1 MKKAKSARP
10 KSSSADT
17 TTTPSSVSHS
27 VDQNLVE
34 HTSGETHPAAHA
46 TVEPAMDSDA
56 VTKPSQKPQGA
67 QSRPQ
72 RHQDGFQD
80 IPEDALPPERPDP
93 ILSLQLSAA
102 LHSKLRYQ
110 AQDEGI
116 SVEALA
122 LEMLAESVVLR
133 AWEIVERKSA
143 MRGLATGQGAGQPQG
158 SYNRGGYGNAPQ
170 GNGNSK
176 HPRPQHGANSGQ
188 GQHSHGNRSQGYGG
202 GHGRHQNNAW
212 MEDKAAFLEYV
223 RNQEKRGRR

>member
-10 KSSSADT
+10 RSSSSVNTTTSPNNSNSSMDPSQVDPYSNGAISTEKSSESLASKKRAH
-17 TTTPSSVSHS
+17 TP
-27 VDQNLVE
+27 Q
-34 HTSGETHPAAHA
+34 
-46 TVEPAMDSDA
+46 M
-56 VTKPSQKPQGA
+56 A
-67 QSRPQ
+67 QSHRQ
-72 RHQDGFQD
+72 VDFSD
-80 IPEDALPPERPDP
+80 IPKDALPPERPDP
-93 ILSLQLSAA
+93 ILSLHLSAA
-102 LHSKLRYQ
+102 LHSRLRHQ

-143 MRGLATGQGAGQPQG
+143 MRGLSPGPGGNQPQG
-158 SYNRGGYGNAPQ
+158 SYHRGGYGNQPQ
-170 GNGNSK
+170 ANGNTK
-176 HPRPQHGANSGQ
+176 HPRPQYGASSGQ
-188 GQHSHGNRSQGYGG
+188 NQHSNGHRAQSYNG

>member
-10 KSSSADT
+10 RSSSSADT
-17 TTTPSSVSHS
+17 AASPSNPVCSVETSLGDQFPNGMSSTDTPPEP
-27 VDQNLVE
+27 QANKKR
-34 HTSGETHPAAHA
+34 AHA
-46 TVEPAMDSDA
+46 
-56 VTKPSQKPQGA
+56 SQTA
-67 QSRPQ
+67 QSKSQ
-72 RHQDGFQD
+72 LDFSD
-80 IPEDALPPERPDP
+80 IPKDALPPERPDP

-102 LHSKLRYQ
+102 LHSRLRHQ

-143 MRGLATGQGAGQPQG
+143 MRGLSNGPGGGQAQG
-158 SYNRGGYGNAPQ
+158 SYNRGGYGNQSQA
-170 GNGNSK
+170 NGNTK
-176 HPRPQHGANSGQ
+176 HPRPQYGASAGQ
-188 GQHSHGNRSQGYGG
+188 NQHSNGQRAQGYNG